1 MTPMAHER
9 SIPFIS
15 HLLIVPVVSQKD
27 FTDLLFSSFPNSM
40 AALMTD
46 RLIPR
51 SDILFLACLLR
62 VALPLQSL
70 RAMRRDESLS
80 KILLR
85 RTVSIISLLESR
97 LVGDVVL
104 SLLFSITLFK
114 WGPKPRFSKST

>member
-1 MTPMAHER
+1 MAHER

-15 HLLIVPVVSQKD
+15 HLFIVLGVSQKD
-27 FTDLLFSSFPNSM
+27 FTDRLFYSFPNSM
-40 AALMTD
+40 AALMAD

-62 VALPLQSL
+62 VTLPLPRL

-80 KILLR
+80 KILFRL
-85 RTVSIISLLESR
+85 TVSIISLLESR

-104 SLLFSITLFK
+104 SLLFSITLLK
-114 WGPKPRFSKST
+114 WGPKIRFSKSP